1 MRGGTKRKMIK
12 KVAKFGAP
20 SLGFAVSLL
29 LNTAASAFECQD
41 LPLMQLRLQDGAL
54 VRIFALDEQID
65 GTKRWRIEEKGSPP
79 LALSRALKIARKWA
93 AKNYSQFD
101 DVRIARISLNE
112 RRCGFSRDLWFY
124 VFDFDPVQDG
134 NLQLGTE
141 HFVAVLMDGTVIPPN
156 DPPPAN

>member
-1 MRGGTKRKMIK
+1 
-12 KVAKFGAP
+12 
-20 SLGFAVSLL
+20 
-29 LNTAASAFECQD
+29 
-41 LPLMQLRLQDGAL
+41 MQLRLQDGTL
-54 VRIFALDEQID
+54 VRIFALDEQINN
-65 GTKRWRIEEKGSPP
+65 TKSWEMDESSDPP
-79 LALSRALKIARKWA
+79 LALPRALEIARTWA
-93 AKNYSQFD
+93 AKNYPKFD
-101 DVRIARISLNE
+101 EVRIGRISLNE